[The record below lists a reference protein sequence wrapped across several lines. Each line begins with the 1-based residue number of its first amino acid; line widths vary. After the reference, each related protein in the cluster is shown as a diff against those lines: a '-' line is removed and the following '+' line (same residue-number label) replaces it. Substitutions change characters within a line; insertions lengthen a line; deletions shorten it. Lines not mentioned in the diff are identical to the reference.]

1 MNTKNT
7 SDEHPRSKLIIASNN
22 KGKLREFGELLE
34 PFGFEVVSMRD
45 AGFTDE
51 IVEDGDTFEENAHI
65 KAKAVF
71 EKLGVPVIAD
81 DSGLEIDF
89 LNGAPGVYS
98 ARYAGENAT
107 DKELCQKVLE
117 EMHGVPA
124 ELRKARFVCTIYF
137 IFAEDDEYSV
147 RGEVEG
153 YIGDKPL
160 GKNGF
165 GYDPIF
171 MLDEDESMA
180 TISADEKNKI
190 SHRADAF
197 RKLSEILKEKFDA
210 KQ

>member
-1 MNTKNT
+1 MNIIC
-7 SDEHPRSKLIIASNN
+7 RSHRV
-22 KGKLREFGELLE
+22 GCG
-34 PFGFEVVSMRD
+34 
-45 AGFTDE
+45 
-51 IVEDGDTFEENAHI
+51 
-65 KAKAVF
+65 
-71 EKLGVPVIAD
+71 
-81 DSGLEIDF
+81 
-89 LNGAPGVYS
+89 
-98 ARYAGENAT
+98 
-107 DKELCQKVLE
+107 
-117 EMHGVPA
+117 
-124 ELRKARFVCTIYF
+124 RFDLIYF

-197 RKLSEILKEKFDA
+197 RKLSDILKEKFDA